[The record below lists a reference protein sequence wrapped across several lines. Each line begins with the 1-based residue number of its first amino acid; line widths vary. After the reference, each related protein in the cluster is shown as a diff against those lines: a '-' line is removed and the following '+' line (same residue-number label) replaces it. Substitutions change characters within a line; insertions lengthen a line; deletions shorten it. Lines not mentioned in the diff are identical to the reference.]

1 MTDAIDYVAI
11 DCGAQR
17 RGVAAMVQEVPVD
30 GVATGAVG
38 GLAEALGR
46 VGARGVPVSRRVNRT
61 GGGDEAAKPRQPRL
75 SC

>member
-1 MTDAIDYVAI
+1 
-11 DCGAQR
+11 
-17 RGVAAMVQEVPVD
+17 MVQEVPVD